1 MRIFAVLLLVWVAG
15 CGGGPDVERL
25 RDDVDAR
32 LSGALPANTV
42 SLASLDRRGSQ
53 SDTKAPAG
61 ETRCV
66 VYFDATLKL
75 GRDFDFGAWDS
86 PGVAGL
92 VSALGAGPKGVV
104 GVASGG
110 NKSGD
115 IVLAH
120 GTALYKRE
128 GDRWVPVASA
138 GYRPSVAPTYAT

>member
-1 MRIFAVLLLVWVAG
+1 DELFDRTAGGRVLRRLDERGRADARAGVAVRRRLIMRIFAVLLLVWVAG

-25 RDDVDAR
+25 RDDVEAR

-61 ETRCV
+61 ETRRV

-86 PGVAGL
+86 PGVA
-92 VSALGAGPKGVV
+92 
-104 GVASGG
+104 
-110 NKSGD
+110 
-115 IVLAH
+115 
-120 GTALYKRE
+120 
-128 GDRWVPVASA
+128 
-138 GYRPSVAPTYAT
+138 